1 MNKSLANCGSFVQEI
16 LIVRFLI
23 YFCIEHL
30 SSYYDEPKFNVLIFL
45 SQFFYSHFKKVQ
57 HLLIR
62 SKHIHK
68 KIESQKNHIKRFVSE
83 SCYTFDIIHDNVLTL

>member
-45 SQFFYSHFKKVQ
+45 SQFFPLISKKFEN
-57 HLLIR
+57 I
-62 SKHIHK
+62 
-68 KIESQKNHIKRFVSE
+68 
-83 SCYTFDIIHDNVLTL
+83 C